1 MISKIMVV
9 DDEPDLEVLITQKYR
24 RKIRN
29 NEFEFVF
36 ARNGVDAMNKL
47 QNNGDI
53 DIVLTDINMPE
64 MDGLTLLA
72 NINEKYPL
80 LKSVIVS
87 AYGDMANIRTAFNR
101 GAFDFLTKP
110 IDFQDLEI
118 TIDKTLQEAHLLK
131 EAEKN
136 RNRLAAL
143 QNELDIAREIQ
154 AAMVPQKF
162 PPFPNRKEFEVFAN
176 MIPAKKVGGDFY
188 DFFFVDADHL
198 GFVIGD
204 VSGKGVPAA
213 LFMAVSRTL
222 IKSTAI
228 RSSST
233 ADCLSQVNKLLR
245 AEKTNAMFVTVF
257 YGILNTQTG
266 EVEYSNGGHNPPLII
281 RSDQKIRQSE
291 LTDNFVVGAISSTE
305 YHVKKIH
312 LQPGDSILLHTDGV
326 TEAMNQKNEQYSEE
340 RLIQCLENQNNL
352 SVVEMVQKLSE
363 NVSVFTADA
372 EQSDDIT
379 IMALKYLG

>member
-1 MISKIMVV
+1 MISLIMVV

-29 NEFEFVF
+29 NEIEFIF
-36 ARNGVDAMNKL
+36 ARNGVDALEKL
-47 QNNGDI
+47 QNNCEV

-118 TIDKTLQEAHLLK
+118 TIDKTLHEAHILK
-131 EAEKN
+131 QAEKD
-136 RNRLAAL
+136 RSRLVTL

-154 AAMVPQKF
+154 AAMIPQKF
-162 PPFPNRKEFEVFAN
+162 PPFPDRKEIEIFAH
-176 MIPAKKVGGDFY
+176 MIAAKKVGGDFY
-188 DFFFVDADHL
+188 DFFFIDDDHL
-198 GFVIGD
+198 GFAIGD

-222 IKSTAI
+222 LKSTALRGI
-228 RSSST
+228 SSNEV
-233 ADCLSQVNKLLR
+233 LSAVNKLLR
-245 AEKTNAMFVTVF
+245 AEKTNAMFVTLF
-257 YGILNTQTG
+257 YGILDTRTG
-266 EVEYSNGGHNPPLII
+266 EVEYSNGGHNPPLIVKQDGQTI
-281 RSDQKIRQSE
+281 QLD
-291 LTDNFVVGAISSTE
+291 LTEDFVLGAISSSD
-305 YHVKKIH
+305 YHSKRIK
-312 LQPGDSILLHTDGV
+312 LKPGESILLHTDGV
-326 TEAMNQKNEQYSEE
+326 TEAMNHKQEQYLDE
-340 RLIQCLENQNNL
+340 RLHQRL
-352 SVVEMVQKLSE
+352 SMQKELSPKEVVHSIIEDVKK
-363 NVSVFTADA
+363 FTAGE

-379 IMALKYLG
+379 VMAIKYIG

>member
-1 MISKIMVV
+1 MIPRIMVV

-24 RKIRN
+24 RKIRSK
-29 NEFEFVF
+29 ELEFVF
-36 ARNGVDAMNKL
+36 ACNGVDALDKL
-47 QNNGDI
+47 ENNGEI

-72 NINEKYPL
+72 NIQEKYPS

-87 AYGDMANIRTAFNR
+87 AYGDMANIRVAFNR

-110 IDFQDLEI
+110 IDFQDLDI
-118 TIDKTLQEAHLLK
+118 TINKTLHEARLLK
-131 EAEKN
+131 QAEKD
-136 RNRLAAL
+136 RDRLVAL
-143 QNELDIAREIQ
+143 HNELDIAREIQ

-162 PPFPNRKEFEVFAN
+162 PPFPKRKEIEIFAN
-176 MIPAKKVGGDFY
+176 MKPAKKVGGDFY
-188 DFFFVDADHL
+188 DFFFIDDDHF

-222 IKSTAI
+222 LKSTALGGI
-228 RSSST
+228 SPS
-233 ADCLSQVNKLLR
+233 DCLSRVNKLLR

-257 YGILNTQTG
+257 YGILNLQTG

-281 RSDQKIRQSE
+281 SQNKEIKQSD
-291 LTDNFVVGAISSTE
+291 LTDNFVLGAISTSK
-305 YHVKKIH
+305 YHSKKLF
-312 LQPGDSILLHTDGV
+312 LQPGDCILLHTDGV
-326 TEAMNQKNEQYSEE
+326 TEAMNQNQEQYGDEH
-340 RLIQCLENQNNL
+340 LIQCLDNQKGSSVTDLVQNL
-352 SVVEMVQKLSE
+352 SDDVRA
-363 NVSVFTADA
+363 FTSGA